1 MELTQ
6 EEVENFQVPGC
17 PKCGGILK
25 PYVVFF
31 GDNVPRGRVEEA
43 RREVSKSDK
52 LLGKRYIKT
61 LSEEL
66 TILNTKFLLC
76 SYWDKSLRLLGLQIY
91 KPGKN

>member
-61 LSEEL
+61 VSEEFNNSEYEISPL
-66 TILNTKFLLC
+66 QLLEQVFT
-76 SYWDKSLRLLGLQIY
+76 SSRPSDL
-91 KPGKN
+91 

>member
-61 LSEEL
+61 VSEEFNNSEYEISPL
-66 TILNTKFLLC
+66 Q
-76 SYWDKSLRLLGLQIY
+76 LLGQVFTSSRPSDL
-91 KPGKN
+91 